1 MSTSE
6 RTRVLIPISE
16 PIGGQMSAVGIRKLE
31 IGKALAP
38 HCDVTFGVSETEND
52 DVPGAKLAACRNR
65 REFRGLLSRHDVLYT
80 LGLTSDR
87 FLDVARS
94 GIRVVLDMYTPLAI
108 EILESWPE
116 MPTALLERMHRRITR
131 WTIAQL
137 GLADFTV
144 CAGEAQR
151 DMWIG
156 TLNAAGL
163 LDAAAARAEPDVR
176 NLIDVVPM
184 GVPEGQPT
192 AHGRP
197 LRDRLPEHCRD
208 DFLLLWSSKILAW
221 QDPLTLLE
229 AMQILRHEEPRIR
242 LVVLGIG
249 QPPSASGR
257 SLVDPAALRTHEA
270 LDAARTLGLIDKT
283 VFFIT
288 ERVPYRDIGACYRDA
303 DAAVATYP
311 ASLETHYCLG
321 SRLLD
326 FVWAGLPM
334 VVSGGALQREL
345 VNDQGLGLVVAP
357 GDAAGL
363 ARKIRELKRGVE
375 AGAFPQARFDAA
387 RTWLRWPI
395 LAEPII
401 EYCQTPYARTRK
413 PRRRLARAH
422 AQWIEFLFRSV
433 ACRISS
439 FNYKFGEPL

>member
-1 MSTSE
+1 MRTPE

-52 DVPGAKLAACRNR
+52 DVPGANLAPCRNR
-65 REFRGLLSRHDVLYT
+65 RELRSLLSRHDVLYT
-80 LGLTSDR
+80 LGLTSDW
-87 FLDVARS
+87 FLPVAHS
-94 GIRVVLDMYTPLAI
+94 GIRVVLDMYTPLAL

-156 TLNAAGL
+156 TLNSAGL

-192 AHGRP
+192 GQGRP
-197 LRDRLPEHCRD
+197 LRDRLPAECRD

-229 AMQILRHEEPRIR
+229 AMRILREEEPRIR
-242 LVVLGIG
+242 LVFLGIG
-249 QPPSASGR
+249 PPPPTSGR

-270 LDAARTLGLIDKT
+270 LDAARTLGLNDKT
-283 VFFIT
+283 VFFVKD
-288 ERVPYRDIGACYRDA
+288 RVPYRDIGACYRDA
-303 DAAVATYP
+303 DAAIATYP
-311 ASLETHYCLG
+311 ASLETRYCLG

-326 FVWAGLPM
+326 CVWAGLPM
-334 VVSGGALQREL
+334 VVSGGDLQRAL
-345 VNDQGLGLVVAP
+345 VHDQGLGLVVSP
-357 GDAAGL
+357 GDATGL
-363 ARKIRELKRGVE
+363 ARAIRELKRRVE
-375 AGAFPQARFDAA
+375 SQEFPQERFDAA
-387 RTWLRWPI
+387 RARLRWPMV
-395 LAEPII
+395 AEPII
-401 EYCQTPYARTRK
+401 RYCRTPHARTRK
-413 PRRRLARAH
+413 RRRRLSRAYV
-422 AQWIEFLFRSV
+422 QWIEFFFRSV
-433 ACRISS
+433 VCRLGSLLH
-439 FNYKFGEPL
+439 NRVVRW